1 MYKITS
7 DRGSALLKRHLA
19 RSKKSD
25 SVHKSSVL
33 NKHRIATD
41 IAKRFPA
48 LIPRLPTKRKNYEK
62 EDYRMSMFDAV
73 SFAITFFESNEP
85 KA

>member
-7 DRGSALLKRHLA
+7 DRGSALLKRRLA
-19 RSKKSD
+19 RLENSESARKST
-25 SVHKSSVL
+25 VF
-33 NKHRIATD
+33 NKHKIASD

-48 LIPRLPTKRKNYEK
+48 LAPRLSAKRKNYQK

-73 SFAITFFESNEP
+73 SFAITFFESNRP
-85 KA
+85 NP